1 MRRKILPVL
10 LFLTVV
16 LAGCG
21 QKDSNESSS
30 LKANEVENIRELVKD
45 YSLRNIKDESASITS
60 QQLIVE
66 KSGGKE
72 LVYDLSDEDFF
83 VSIAPFINQTHP

>member
-1 MRRKILPVL
+1 MRRKVLPAI
-10 LFLTVV
+10 LFLSVV

-21 QKDSNESSS
+21 QKDSNEASSF
-30 LKANEVENIRELVKD
+30 KANEVENIRELVQD

-66 KSGGKE
+66 KSDGKE
-72 LVYDLSDEDFF
+72 LVYDLSAEDFF